1 MAFDYTVHDA
11 TAMAAAV
18 RSGEVSPQELLQAC
32 EERVRTHNPRLNAV
46 IVEAFDAAREE
57 LALRRRAGTEREG
70 ALAGVPVLVK
80 DLVSS
85 VRGLTTWHGNRLLQ
99 RAMGPAD
106 HDSEFIRRL
115 RATGALIVGK
125 TNTPEFGLVPYT
137 EPLLTGPTR
146 NPWDLTRTPGGSS
159 GGSGAA
165 VAARLVPLASGGD
178 GGGSI
183 RIPASCCGLFGLK
196 PTRGR
201 VPAGPDLGALWSG
214 FAIEHALT
222 RSVRDSALLLD
233 AVSGADTGA
242 PYAAPAQVRPFV
254 QEVQADPGRL
264 RVGVCTEPWLG
275 HAVAPECLQA
285 VEEAATLLR
294 ELGHEVFETALP
306 IAGTAFAEAFLTV
319 LAGNVRA
326 EIEEAAAVA
335 RRHAR
340 RQDFE
345 AATWA
350 MGMMGRAFRADEF
363 VAAER
368 ELQRTARAIGR
379 CFEDLDVLLTPTL
392 SGPPPPIGSLQP
404 TAAERRQLA
413 VMGWLDQPWLL
424 RAAGALQQMAG
435 KVFDFIPYT
444 PPFNVTGQPA
454 MSVPLHWSA
463 AGLPIGVQVVGRF
476 GDEATLLRLA
486 GQLERAR
493 PWEARRPTGF

>member
-1 MAFDYTVHDA
+1 MPFDYTAHDA
-11 TAMAAAV
+11 TALAALV
-18 RSGEVSPQELLQAC
+18 RGGEVSPEELLQAC
-32 EERVRTHNPRLNAV
+32 EERVRAHNPRLNAV
-46 IVEAFDAAREE
+46 IVEAFEAARAE

-99 RAMGPAD
+99 RVTGPAD
-106 HDSEFIRRL
+106 HDSAFIQRL

-137 EPLLTGPTR
+137 EPVLTGPTR
-146 NPWDLTRTPGGSS
+146 NPWDLNRTPGGSS

-165 VAARLVPLASGGD
+165 VAARLVPLATGGD

-183 RIPASCCGLFGLK
+183 RIPAACCGLFGLK

-201 VPAGPDLGALWSG
+201 VPSGPDFSALWSG

-222 RSVRDSALLLD
+222 RSVRDSAVLLD
-233 AVSGADTGA
+233 AVAGADTGA
-242 PYAAPAQVRPFV
+242 PYAAPSQVRPFV

-275 HAVAPECLQA
+275 HGVDPACVRA
-285 VEEAATLLR
+285 VEETAALLR
-294 ELGHEVFETALP
+294 ELGHEVFEASLP

-326 EIEEAAAVA
+326 EIEEAAAFARTRA
-335 RRHAR
+335 RRH
-340 RQDFE
+340 DFE

-363 VAAER
+363 VTAER
-368 ELQRTARAIGR
+368 ALQRTARAIGR
-379 CFEDLDVLLTPTL
+379 CFEDMDVLLTPTL
-392 SGPPPPIGSLQP
+392 ASAAPLVGSLQP
-404 TAAERRQLA
+404 TPAEQRQLA
-413 VMGWLDQPWLL
+413 LMGWLNQPWLL

-454 MSVPLHWSA
+454 MSLPLHWSDE
-463 AGLPIGVQVVGRF
+463 GLPVGVQVVGRF
-476 GDEATLLRLA
+476 GDEATLFRLA

-493 PWEARRPTGF
+493 PWEGRRPPGF